1 MSSLRRVCL
10 QAEEGAQRK
19 PLPRLLHVK
28 CLQLQVMNVPRR
40 PIWGSVLL
48 SSLMDE
54 TWSEMGSLV
63 GEGSWT
69 DLEICLCDYLH
80 DRGPGRRTQVERS
93 GEPVWLYLAFRCGE
107 RDTCP
112 RMVMGNR
119 SHLPAGCGRV
129 PGPVGALGMGSGT
142 FPQLWW
148 DGGPAGSCPGPEG
161 GDHGA
166 QAVGIRLSH
175 SGRPGR
181 VLASP
186 LPPLASG
193 HWFLCQVPG

>member
-1 MSSLRRVCL
+1 MGSTSSLLPWDRHGPSWLRKLPGGRLTMSSLRRVCL

-54 TWSEMGSLV
+54 TWSEMGSPV

-119 SHLPAGCGRV
+119 SHLPAGCGAGAQSCGSAGHGLRNL
-129 PGPVGALGMGSGT
+129 PTALVG
-142 FPQLWW
+142 W
-148 DGGPAGSCPGPEG
+148 GSCR
-161 GDHGA
+161 
-166 QAVGIRLSH
+166 ILLRS
-175 SGRPGR
+175 
-181 VLASP
+181 
-186 LPPLASG
+186 
-193 HWFLCQVPG
+193 